1 MADKRDSRIGT
12 QRTRKALK
20 LNAELGK
27 AKINLRLYRSLGIV
41 HNERQPR
48 FMNRTETENED

>member
-27 AKINLRLYRSLGIV
+27 AKNQFKIV
-41 HNERQPR
+41 
-48 FMNRTETENED
+48 